1 MALTTPATTGSPEA
15 VVLDGKVRDRDRDT
29 SWEAASAQTNGKT
42 AELQRH
48 IYNLLVARGPMT
60 DDQIRARMR
69 MHGVQ
74 HTRSGVSTRRF
85 ELELAGWVKATP
97 ERRQSDAGKPSTVW
111 RAVRD
116 DEPAPEPRPVA
127 SIVRKSSASAVVRD
141 ARAILAEG
149 GPEVLERL
157 RARLSA

>member
-1 MALTTPATTGSPEA
+1 MALTTPATTGNPE
-15 VVLDGKVRDRDRDT
+15 VVELERKVRDRDRDT
-29 SWEAASAQTNGKT
+29 SWEAARAQTNGKT
-42 AELQRH
+42 AELQRL
-48 IYNLLVARGPMT
+48 IYDLLTFLGPLT
-60 DDQIRARMR
+60 DDEMRAEMR
-69 MHGVQ
+69 NLNVA

-85 ELELAGWVKATP
+85 ELELAGWVRATD

-116 DEPAPEPRPVA
+116 DEPAGEPRPA
-127 SIVRKSSASAVVRD
+127 APIVRKSSASAVVRD

>member
-1 MALTTPATTGSPEA
+1 MRGPADGVELA
-15 VVLDGKVRDRDRDT
+15 GKVRARDRET

-48 IYNLLVARGPMT
+48 IYAMLSARGPMT
-60 DDQIRARMR
+60 DDQIRARLR
-69 MHGVQ
+69 MYSIP

-85 ELELAGWVKATP
+85 ELELAGWVTATDA
-97 ERRQSDAGKPSTVW
+97 RQKSDAGKLSTVW

-116 DEPAPEPRPVA
+116 DEPAPAPRPVVPVVSNTA
-127 SIVRKSSASAVVRD
+127 AATVRD
-141 ARAILAEG
+141 ARAILARG
-149 GPEVLERL
+149 GPDVLERL